1 MYLLVSSCTMSVDFT
16 LEVGL
21 VLCQQLTMVLLA
33 LLTLLLIEEVAVEKV
48 NFCLITRVQEMP
60 YWAVLLVL
68 GFSFNS
74 IFVLIL
80 YC

>member
-48 NFCLITRVQEMP
+48 NFCLITHVQEMP